1 MRALLSDPDA
11 QCFAH
16 AVNLCEVYYDFCR
29 AADAGI
35 ARRTLLDLTAVG
47 LRRVEYLDVE
57 FCERVGS
64 SKAAN
69 RVSLADCFAL
79 ALAGSLDAALVTS
92 DRHELEV
99 FASRSQYRIRFIR

>member
-1 MRALLSDPDA
+1 
-11 QCFAH
+11 
-16 AVNLCEVYYDFCR
+16 
-29 AADAGI
+29 
-35 ARRTLLDLTAVG
+35 
-47 LRRVEYLDVE
+47 LDVE

-64 SKAAN
+64 IKAAN